1 MTYLLILGVWLV
13 LVGFAYLAYLAYLA
27 VEYAMEGSR

>member
-13 LVGFAYLAYLAYLA
+13 LVFFAYLAYLA
-27 VEYAMEGSR
+27 VEAVAR